1 MYGLVSG
8 VLEIEN
14 VHLKQREI
22 SLINQLHDATEKFE
36 HVKKLKDENKS
47 KKLNFI
53 MHSSYL
59 EQELKALN

>member
-22 SLINQLHDATEKFE
+22 SLINQLYDATEKFE

-47 KKLNFI
+47 KKLHFVL
-53 MHSSYL
+53 HFSYS
-59 EQELKALN
+59 E